1 MMRTKPR
8 ALRVKTMLVSVF
20 TALTL
25 VGCSSIPTS
34 SPVGHIEDDSGD
46 AGANNARIPDGPEPG
61 DSPSDIVRGFL
72 RAGAGAGNNFS
83 VARSFLT
90 EGEAQ
95 KWSPQES
102 VSVLPNGTDPDS
114 LNVGTTSDQKTM
126 SISPPVVGL
135 VDSSGVYNSTEPGT
149 RSTMEFSLRQE
160 NGEWRISSAPDG
172 LLISQTDF
180 QTIFLNY
187 SLQFFTSDYS
197 YLVPDSRWFL
207 RSSSTPTVLMNE
219 LLSGPAPYLSGA
231 VITSIPDGA
240 KLSDSDSNVVTIEN
254 GVANVALGPQNPAPS
269 DREKGLIRQQIATTL
284 QVIPSISAIDLSI
297 GGQTVPASLQP
308 KTDTSVQVDGPPVV
322 LADDHLSRVSGTT
335 VAKVEN
341 SPNLKKAKASDPAVS
356 LDDSLYVYLADDG
369 KQLMRLKSDAVDAT
383 PILKGT
389 KLVRPSIDR
398 FNTTW
403 TGEAENKGELKAIG
417 RDGKSSTV
425 AADFLNGRQLID
437 IEVSRDGTR
446 IVLLSRHK
454 GEPDRLDV
462 VGIPRDKAGNPSG
475 HVSETPIEV
484 GANFHEIK
492 DVSWAGST
500 SLVALAAEE
509 GESAQPFRIGVT
521 GPAEQLGEVS
531 DGSRIA
537 GGVDGRSI
545 LVTGAD
551 GALYSYNSN
560 AWQKLVDVE
569 AKDPSYP
576 G

>member
-1 MMRTKPR
+1 MTRSMPGSSR
-8 ALRVKTMLVSVF
+8 LKTMLVSVF
-20 TALTL
+20 TALAL

-72 RAGAGAGNNFS
+72 RAGAGTGNNFS

-90 EGEAQ
+90 EGETQ

-102 VSVLPNGTDPDS
+102 VSVLPNGTDLDS
-114 LNVGTTSDQKTM
+114 LNVGTTSDQKSM
-126 SISPPVVGL
+126 SLSAPVVGL
-135 VDSSGVYNSTEPGT
+135 VDSSGVYNSTKPGT
-149 RSTMEFSLRQE
+149 QSTLEFSLRQE

-172 LLISQTDF
+172 LLISQADF
-180 QTIFLNY
+180 RTIFLNY

-207 RSSSTPTVLMNE
+207 RSSSTPTVLINE

-231 VITSIPDGA
+231 VITAIPDGA
-240 KLSDSDSNVVTIEN
+240 KLGDSNVVTIEN
-254 GVANVALGPQNPAPS
+254 GVAHVALGAQNPAPS

-284 QVIPSISAIDLSI
+284 QVIPSISAVELSI
-297 GGQTVPASLQP
+297 GGQTIPSSLQP
-308 KTDTSVQVDGPPVV
+308 RTDTSVQVDGPPVV

-341 SPNLKKAKASDPAVS
+341 SPNLKSAKASDPAVS

-369 KQLMRLKSDAVDAT
+369 EQLMRLKSDAVDAT

-403 TGEAENKGELKAIG
+403 TGEAENKGELTAVG
-417 RDGKSSTV
+417 RDGKTFTV
-425 AADFLNGRQLID
+425 AADFLNGRRLVD

-446 IVLLSRHK
+446 VALLSRHK
-454 GEPDRLDV
+454 GEPDRVDV
-462 VGIPRDKAGNPSG
+462 VGVPRDKAGNPSG

-484 GANFHEIK
+484 GANFDEVK
-492 DVSWAGST
+492 DVSWSGST
-500 SLVALAAEE
+500 NLVALAAEE
-509 GESAQPFRIGVT
+509 GETAQPFRIGVT

-531 DGSRIA
+531 GGSRIA
-537 GGVDGRSI
+537 GGADGRSI
-545 LVTGAD
+545 LVTGSD

-560 AWQKLVDVE
+560 AWQKLVDVT

>member
-1 MMRTKPR
+1 MTRSMPGSSR
-8 ALRVKTMLVSVF
+8 LKTMLVSV
-20 TALTL
+20 LTVLAL

-72 RAGAGAGNNFS
+72 RAGAGTGNNFS

-102 VSVLPNGTDPDS
+102 VSVLPNGTDLDS
-114 LNVGTTSDQKTM
+114 LNVGTTSDQKSM
-126 SISPPVVGL
+126 SLSAPVVGL
-135 VDSSGVYNSTEPGT
+135 VDSSGVYNSTKPGT
-149 RSTMEFSLRQE
+149 QSTLEFSLRQE

-172 LLISQTDF
+172 LLISQADF
-180 QTIFLNY
+180 RTIFLNY

-207 RSSSTPTVLMNE
+207 RSSSTPTVLINE

-231 VITSIPDGA
+231 VITAIPDGA
-240 KLSDSDSNVVTIEN
+240 KLGDSNVVTIEN
-254 GVANVALGPQNPAPS
+254 GVAHVALGAQNPAPS

-284 QVIPSISAIDLSI
+284 QVIPSISAVELSI
-297 GGQTVPASLQP
+297 GGQTIPSSLQP
-308 KTDTSVQVDGPPVV
+308 RTDTSVQVDGPPVV

-341 SPNLKKAKASDPAVS
+341 SPNLKSAKASDPAVS

-369 KQLMRLKSDAVDAT
+369 EQLMRLKSDAVDAT

-389 KLVRPSIDR
+389 KLVRPSVDR

-403 TGEAENKGELKAIG
+403 TGEAENKGELTAVG
-417 RDGKSSTV
+417 RDGKTFTV
-425 AADFLNGRQLID
+425 AADFLNGRRLVD

-446 IVLLSRHK
+446 VALLSRHK
-454 GEPDRLDV
+454 GEPDRVDV
-462 VGIPRDKAGNPSG
+462 VGVPRDKAGNPSG

-484 GANFHEIK
+484 GANFDEVK
-492 DVSWAGST
+492 DVSWSGST
-500 SLVALAAEE
+500 NLVALAAEE
-509 GESAQPFRIGVT
+509 GETAQPFRIGVT

-531 DGSRIA
+531 GGSRIA
-537 GGVDGRSI
+537 GGADGRSI
-545 LVTGAD
+545 LVTGSD

-560 AWQKLVDVE
+560 AWQKLVDVT

>member
-1 MMRTKPR
+1 MIRSTPR
-8 ALRVKTMLVSVF
+8 SSRVKTMLVSVL
-20 TALTL
+20 TAVAL

-102 VSVLPNGTDPDS
+102 VSVLPNGTDLDS
-114 LNVGTTSDQKTM
+114 LNVGTTSDQKSM

-149 RSTMEFSLRQE
+149 RSTLEFSLRQE

-180 QTIFLNY
+180 RTIFLNY

-231 VITSIPDGA
+231 VITAIPDGA
-240 KLSDSDSNVVTIEN
+240 KLGDSNVVTIEN
-254 GVANVALGPQNPAPS
+254 GVAHVSLGAQNPAPS

-284 QVIPSISAIDLSI
+284 QVIPSISAIELSI
-297 GGQTVPASLQP
+297 GGQTIPASLQP

-341 SPNLKKAKASDPAVS
+341 SPDLKKAKASDPAVS

-383 PILKGT
+383 PILKGK

-403 TGEAENKGELKAIG
+403 TGEAENKGELKAVG
-417 RDGKSSTV
+417 RDGESFTV
-425 AADFLNGRQLID
+425 AADFLNGRRLVD

-446 IVLLSRHK
+446 VALLSRHK
-454 GEPDRLDV
+454 GEPDRVDV
-462 VGIPRDKAGNPSG
+462 VGVPRDKAGNPSG

-484 GANFHEIK
+484 GANFDEVK

-500 SLVALAAEE
+500 NLVALAAEE
-509 GESAQPFRIGVT
+509 GDAAQPFRIGVT

-531 DGSRIA
+531 GGSRIA
-537 GGVDGRSI
+537 GGADGRSI
-545 LVTGAD
+545 LVTGSD

-560 AWQKLVDVE
+560 AWQKLVDVT

>member
-1 MMRTKPR
+1 MTRSMPR
-8 ALRVKTMLVSVF
+8 SSRLKTMLVSVF
-20 TALTL
+20 TVLAL

-72 RAGAGAGNNFS
+72 RAGAGTGNNFS

-102 VSVLPNGTDPDS
+102 VSVLPNGTDLDS
-114 LNVGTTSDQKTM
+114 LNVGTTSDQKSM
-126 SISPPVVGL
+126 SLSAPVVGL
-135 VDSSGVYNSTEPGT
+135 VDSSGVYNSTKPGT
-149 RSTMEFSLRQE
+149 QSTLEFSLRQE

-172 LLISQTDF
+172 LLISQADF
-180 QTIFLNY
+180 RTIFLNY

-207 RSSSTPTVLMNE
+207 RSSSTPTVLINE

-231 VITSIPDGA
+231 VITAIPDGA
-240 KLSDSDSNVVTIEN
+240 KLGDSNVVTIEN
-254 GVANVALGPQNPAPS
+254 GVAHVALGAQNPAPS

-284 QVIPSISAIDLSI
+284 QVIPSISAVELSI
-297 GGQTVPASLQP
+297 GGQTIPSSMQP
-308 KTDTSVQVDGPPVV
+308 RTDTSVQVDGPPVV

-341 SPNLKKAKASDPAVS
+341 SPNLKSAKASDPAVS

-369 KQLMRLKSDAVDAT
+369 EQLMRLKSDAVDAT

-403 TGEAENKGELKAIG
+403 TGEAENKGELTAVG
-417 RDGKSSTV
+417 RDGKTFTV
-425 AADFLNGRQLID
+425 AADFLNGRRLVD

-446 IVLLSRHK
+446 VALLSRHK
-454 GEPDRLDV
+454 GEPDRVDV
-462 VGIPRDKAGNPSG
+462 VGVPRDKAGNPSG

-484 GANFHEIK
+484 GANFDEVK
-492 DVSWAGST
+492 DVSWSGST
-500 SLVALAAEE
+500 NLVALAAEE
-509 GESAQPFRIGVT
+509 GETAQPFRIGVT

-531 DGSRIA
+531 GGSRIA
-537 GGVDGRSI
+537 GGADGRSI
-545 LVTGAD
+545 LVTGSD

-560 AWQKLVDVE
+560 AWQKLVDVT

>member
-1 MMRTKPR
+1 MTRTMPR
-8 ALRVKTMLVSVF
+8 GFRVKTMLVSVF
-20 TALTL
+20 TALAL

-46 AGANNARIPDGPEPG
+46 PGANNARIPDGPEPG

-72 RAGAGAGNNFS
+72 RAGAGTGNNFS

-102 VSVLPNGTDPDS
+102 VSVLPNDTDLDS

-135 VDSSGVYNSTEPGT
+135 VDSSGVYNSTKPGT
-149 RSTMEFSLRQE
+149 KSTLEFSLRQE

-180 QTIFLNY
+180 RTIFLNY

-231 VITSIPDGA
+231 VITAIPDGA
-240 KLSDSDSNVVTIEN
+240 KLNDSNVVTIEN
-254 GVANVALGPQNPAPS
+254 GVAQVPLGPQNPAPS

-297 GGQTVPASLQP
+297 GGQAIPASLQP

-322 LADDHLSRVSGTT
+322 LAEDHLARVSGTT

-356 LDDSLYVYLADDG
+356 LDDSLYVYLADGG

-383 PILKGT
+383 PIFEGK

-403 TGEAENKGELKAIG
+403 TGETENKGELKAVG
-417 RDGKSSTV
+417 RDGKSFTV
-425 AADFLNGRQLID
+425 AADFLNGRQLVD

-446 IVLLSRHK
+446 VALLSKHR
-454 GEPDRLDV
+454 GEPDRVDV
-462 VGIPRDKAGNPSG
+462 VGVPRDKAGNPSG

-484 GANFHEIK
+484 GANFDEIK

-545 LVTGAD
+545 LVTSSD

-560 AWQKLVDVE
+560 AWQKLVDVA

>member
-1 MMRTKPR
+1 MTRSMPGSSR
-8 ALRVKTMLVSVF
+8 LKTMLVSVL
-20 TALTL
+20 TALAL

-72 RAGAGAGNNFS
+72 RAGAGTGNNFS

-102 VSVLPNGTDPDS
+102 VSVLPNGTDLDS
-114 LNVGTTSDQKTM
+114 LNVGTTSDQKSM
-126 SISPPVVGL
+126 SLSAPVVGL
-135 VDSSGVYNSTEPGT
+135 VDSSGVYNSTKPGT
-149 RSTMEFSLRQE
+149 QSTLEFSLRQE

-172 LLISQTDF
+172 LLISQADF
-180 QTIFLNY
+180 RTIFLNY

-207 RSSSTPTVLMNE
+207 RSSSTPTVLINE

-231 VITSIPDGA
+231 VITAIPDGA
-240 KLSDSDSNVVTIEN
+240 KLGDSNVVTIEN
-254 GVANVALGPQNPAPS
+254 GVAHVALGAQNPAPS

-284 QVIPSISAIDLSI
+284 QVIPSISAVELSI
-297 GGQTVPASLQP
+297 GGQTIPSSLQP
-308 KTDTSVQVDGPPVV
+308 RTDTSVQVDGPPVV

-341 SPNLKKAKASDPAVS
+341 SPNLKSAKASDPAVS

-369 KQLMRLKSDAVDAT
+369 EQLMRLKSDAVDAT

-403 TGEAENKGELKAIG
+403 TGEAENKGELTAVG
-417 RDGKSSTV
+417 RDGKTFTV
-425 AADFLNGRQLID
+425 AADFLNGRRLVD

-446 IVLLSRHK
+446 VALLSRHK
-454 GEPDRLDV
+454 GEPDRVDV
-462 VGIPRDKAGNPSG
+462 VGVPRDKAGNPSG

-484 GANFHEIK
+484 GANFDEVK
-492 DVSWAGST
+492 DVSWSGST
-500 SLVALAAEE
+500 NLVALAAKE
-509 GESAQPFRIGVT
+509 GETAQPFRIGVT

-531 DGSRIA
+531 GGSRIA
-537 GGVDGRSI
+537 GGADGRSI
-545 LVTGAD
+545 LVTGSD

-560 AWQKLVDVE
+560 AWQKLVDVT

>member
-1 MMRTKPR
+1 MPR
-8 ALRVKTMLVSVF
+8 SSRLKTMLVSVF
-20 TALTL
+20 TVLAL

-72 RAGAGAGNNFS
+72 RAGAGTGNNFS

-102 VSVLPNGTDPDS
+102 VSVLPNGTDLDS
-114 LNVGTTSDQKTM
+114 LNVGTTSDQKSM
-126 SISPPVVGL
+126 SLSAPVVGL
-135 VDSSGVYNSTEPGT
+135 VDSSGVYNSTKPGT
-149 RSTMEFSLRQE
+149 QSTLEFSLRQE

-172 LLISQTDF
+172 LLISQADF
-180 QTIFLNY
+180 RTIFLNY

-207 RSSSTPTVLMNE
+207 RSSSTPTVLINE

-231 VITSIPDGA
+231 VITAIPDGA
-240 KLSDSDSNVVTIEN
+240 KLGDSNVVTIEN
-254 GVANVALGPQNPAPS
+254 GVAHVALGAQNPAPS

-284 QVIPSISAIDLSI
+284 QVIPSISAVELSI
-297 GGQTVPASLQP
+297 GGQTIPSSMQP
-308 KTDTSVQVDGPPVV
+308 RTDTSVQVDGPPVV

-341 SPNLKKAKASDPAVS
+341 SPNLKSAKASDPAVS

-369 KQLMRLKSDAVDAT
+369 EQLMRLKSDAVDAT

-403 TGEAENKGELKAIG
+403 TGEAENKGELTAVG
-417 RDGKSSTV
+417 RDGKTFTV
-425 AADFLNGRQLID
+425 AADFLNGRRLVD

-446 IVLLSRHK
+446 VALLSRHK
-454 GEPDRLDV
+454 GEPDRVDV
-462 VGIPRDKAGNPSG
+462 VGVPRDKAGNPSG

-484 GANFHEIK
+484 GANFDEVK
-492 DVSWAGST
+492 DVSWSGST
-500 SLVALAAEE
+500 NLVALAAEE
-509 GESAQPFRIGVT
+509 GETAQPFRIGVT

-531 DGSRIA
+531 GGSRIA
-537 GGVDGRSI
+537 GGADGRSI
-545 LVTGAD
+545 LVTGSD

-560 AWQKLVDVE
+560 AWQKLVDVT

>member
-1 MMRTKPR
+1 MTRSMPR
-8 ALRVKTMLVSVF
+8 SSRLKTMLVSVF
-20 TALTL
+20 TVLAL

-72 RAGAGAGNNFS
+72 RAGAGTGNNFS

-102 VSVLPNGTDPDS
+102 VSVLPNGTDLDS
-114 LNVGTTSDQKTM
+114 LNVGTTSDQKSM
-126 SISPPVVGL
+126 SLSAPVVGL
-135 VDSSGVYNSTEPGT
+135 VDSSGVYNSTKPGT
-149 RSTMEFSLRQE
+149 QSTLEFSLRQE

-172 LLISQTDF
+172 LLISQADF
-180 QTIFLNY
+180 RTIFLNY

-207 RSSSTPTVLMNE
+207 RSSSTPTVLINE

-231 VITSIPDGA
+231 VITAIPDGA
-240 KLSDSDSNVVTIEN
+240 KLGDSNVVTIEN
-254 GVANVALGPQNPAPS
+254 GVAHVALGAQNPAPS

-284 QVIPSISAIDLSI
+284 QVIPSISAVELSI
-297 GGQTVPASLQP
+297 GGQTIPSSLQP
-308 KTDTSVQVDGPPVV
+308 RTDTSVQVDGPPVV

-341 SPNLKKAKASDPAVS
+341 SPNLKSAKASDPAVS

-369 KQLMRLKSDAVDAT
+369 EQLMRLKSDAVDAT

-389 KLVRPSIDR
+389 KLVRPSVDR

-403 TGEAENKGELKAIG
+403 TGEAENKGELTAVG
-417 RDGKSSTV
+417 RDGKTFTV
-425 AADFLNGRQLID
+425 AADFLNGRRLVD

-446 IVLLSRHK
+446 VALLSRHK
-454 GEPDRLDV
+454 GEPDRVDV
-462 VGIPRDKAGNPSG
+462 VGVPRDKAGNPSG

-484 GANFHEIK
+484 GANFDEVK
-492 DVSWAGST
+492 DVSWSGST
-500 SLVALAAEE
+500 NLVALAAEE
-509 GESAQPFRIGVT
+509 GETAQPFRIGVT

-531 DGSRIA
+531 GGSRIA
-537 GGVDGRSI
+537 GGADGRSI
-545 LVTGAD
+545 LVTGSD

-560 AWQKLVDVE
+560 AWQKLVDVT

>member
-1 MMRTKPR
+1 MPR
-8 ALRVKTMLVSVF
+8 SSRLKTMLVSVF
-20 TALTL
+20 TVLAL

-72 RAGAGAGNNFS
+72 RAGAGTGNNFS

-102 VSVLPNGTDPDS
+102 VSVLPNGTDLDS
-114 LNVGTTSDQKTM
+114 LNVGTTSDQKSM
-126 SISPPVVGL
+126 SLSAPVVGL
-135 VDSSGVYNSTEPGT
+135 VDSSGVYNSTKPGT
-149 RSTMEFSLRQE
+149 QSTLEFSLRQE

-172 LLISQTDF
+172 LLISQADF
-180 QTIFLNY
+180 RTIFLNY

-207 RSSSTPTVLMNE
+207 RSSSTPTVLINE

-231 VITSIPDGA
+231 VITAIPDGA
-240 KLSDSDSNVVTIEN
+240 KLGDSNVVTIEN
-254 GVANVALGPQNPAPS
+254 GVAHVALGAQNPAPS

-284 QVIPSISAIDLSI
+284 QVIPSISAVELSI
-297 GGQTVPASLQP
+297 GGQTIPSSLQP
-308 KTDTSVQVDGPPVV
+308 RTDTSVQVDGPPVV

-341 SPNLKKAKASDPAVS
+341 SPNLKSAKASDPAVS

-369 KQLMRLKSDAVDAT
+369 EQLMRLKSDAVDAT

-403 TGEAENKGELKAIG
+403 TGEAENKGELTAVG
-417 RDGKSSTV
+417 RDGKTFTV
-425 AADFLNGRQLID
+425 AADFLNGRRLVD

-446 IVLLSRHK
+446 VALLSRHK
-454 GEPDRLDV
+454 GEPDRVDV
-462 VGIPRDKAGNPSG
+462 VGVPRDKAGNPSG

-484 GANFHEIK
+484 GANFDEVK
-492 DVSWAGST
+492 DVSWSGST
-500 SLVALAAEE
+500 NLVALAAEE
-509 GESAQPFRIGVT
+509 GETAQPFRIGVT

-531 DGSRIA
+531 GGSRIA
-537 GGVDGRSI
+537 GGADGRSI
-545 LVTGAD
+545 LVTGSD

-560 AWQKLVDVE
+560 AWQKLVDVT

>member
-1 MMRTKPR
+1 MTRTT
-8 ALRVKTMLVSVF
+8 LRGFRLKTMLVSVF
-20 TALTL
+20 TALAL

-46 AGANNARIPDGPEPG
+46 PGANNARIPDGPEPG

-72 RAGAGAGNNFS
+72 RAGAGTGNNFS

-102 VSVLPNGTDPDS
+102 VSVLPNGTDIDS

-126 SISPPVVGL
+126 SISAPVVGL
-135 VDSSGVYNSTEPGT
+135 VDSSGVFNSAKPGT
-149 RSTMEFSLRQE
+149 ESTLEFSLRQE
-160 NGEWRISSAPDG
+160 NGEWRIASAPDG

-180 QTIFLNY
+180 RTIFLNY
-187 SLQFFTSDYS
+187 SLHFFTSDYS

-231 VITSIPDGA
+231 VITSVPDGA
-240 KLSDSDSNVVTIEN
+240 KLSDSNVVTIEN
-254 GVANVALGPQNPAPS
+254 GVAHVSLGAQNPAPS

-284 QVIPSISAIDLSI
+284 QVIPSISAIELSI

-322 LADDHLSRVSGTT
+322 IADDHLSRVSGTT

-341 SPNLKKAKASDPAVS
+341 SPNLKKTKASDPAVS

-383 PILKGT
+383 PILKGK

-403 TGEAENKGELKAIG
+403 TGEAENKGELKAVG
-417 RDGKSSTV
+417 RDGKSFTV
-425 AADFLNGRQLID
+425 AADFLNGRQLVD

-446 IVLLSRHK
+446 VALLSRHK
-454 GEPDRLDV
+454 GEPDRVDV
-462 VGIPRDKAGNPSG
+462 VGVPRDKAGNPSG
-475 HVSETPIEV
+475 HVSESPIEV
-484 GANFHEIK
+484 GANFDEVK

-509 GESAQPFRIGVT
+509 GESAQPFRIGVS

-545 LVTGAD
+545 LVTSSD

-560 AWQKLVDVE
+560 AWQKLVDVA

>member
-1 MMRTKPR
+1 MMRTMPR
-8 ALRVKTMLVSVF
+8 GFRVRTMLVSVF
-20 TALTL
+20 TALAL

-34 SPVGHIEDDSGD
+34 SPIGHIEDDSGD
-46 AGANNARIPDGPEPG
+46 QGANNARIPDGPEPG

-72 RAGAGAGNNFS
+72 RAGAGTGNNFS

-102 VSVLPNGTDPDS
+102 VSVLPNGTDLDS
-114 LNVGTTSDQKTM
+114 LNVGVTSDQKTM
-126 SISPPVVGL
+126 SISAPVVGL
-135 VDSSGVYNSTEPGT
+135 VDSSGVYNSTKPGT
-149 RSTMEFSLRQE
+149 QSTLEFSLRQE

-180 QTIFLNY
+180 RTIFLNY

-231 VITSIPDGA
+231 VITAITDGA
-240 KLSDSDSNVVTIEN
+240 KLSESNVVTIEN
-254 GVANVALGPQNPAPS
+254 GVAHVSLGQQNPAPS

-284 QVIPSISAIDLSI
+284 QVIPSISAIELTI
-297 GGQTVPASLQP
+297 GGQTVPTSLQP

-322 LADDHLSRVSGTT
+322 LADDRLSRVSGTT

-383 PILKGT
+383 PILKGK

-403 TGEAENKGELKAIG
+403 TGEAENEGELKAVG
-417 RDGKSSTV
+417 RDGKVFTV
-425 AADFLNGRQLID
+425 AADFLNDRQLVD

-446 IVLLSRHK
+446 VALLSRHK
-454 GEPDRLDV
+454 GEPDRVDV
-462 VGIPRDKAGNPSG
+462 VGVPRDKAGNPSG
-475 HVSETPIEV
+475 HVSESPIEV
-484 GANFHEIK
+484 GASFDEIK

-509 GESAQPFRIGVT
+509 GDSAQPFRIGVT

-531 DGSRIA
+531 GGSRIA

-545 LVTGAD
+545 LVTSSD

-560 AWQKLVDVE
+560 AWQKLVDVA